1 MTVPLLEIDGLVVR
15 FGRVH
20 ALDGVSATVRAG
32 PFGLGVIGESGSG
45 KSTLARAILLLVR
58 PERGSIRLEG
68 RDVVGLRGAA
78 LRAYR
83 RQVQIVFQNPDT
95 SLDPRVRV
103 GSAIAEVLRSHR
115 VVPRREIPDRVERL
129 MAEVMLQP
137 GLGERYPHQLSGGQ
151 RQRVA
156 IARAL
161 AVEPRLLVLDEPTS
175 ALDVTVQARILKLIA
190 RLREERSLAYVL
202 VSHNLAI
209 VDQVCEETAVMYLG
223 QVVERGPTRTLL
235 ARAAHPYTIA
245 LRSAV
250 PSMDRTRR
258 SRRVVV
264 PGVLPDPGAPPQG
277 CRFHPRCPLA
287 VEICRRETPPLRPVG
302 ATHSAACH
310 RAEEVL
316 AGAMTDLPSETPSF
330 GR

>member
-1 MTVPLLEIDGLVVR
+1 MTVPLLAIDGLVVR
-15 FGRVH
+15 FGRVY

-45 KSTLARAILLLVR
+45 KSTLARAILLLIR

-137 GLGERYPHQLSGGQ
+137 GLADRYPHQLSGGQ
-151 RQRVA
+151 RQRIA

-175 ALDVTVQARILKLIA
+175 ALDVTVQAKILKLIA

-202 VSHNLAI
+202 VSHNLAV

-250 PSMDRTRR
+250 PSMDLTRR

-302 ATHSAACH
+302 ATHVAACH

-316 AGAMTDLPSETPSF
+316 AGPMTDLPSEAPTS

>member
-1 MTVPLLEIDGLVVR
+1 MTAPLLEIDGLVVR

-20 ALDGVSATVRAG
+20 ALDGVSATVHAG

-83 RQVQIVFQNPDT
+83 REVQIVFQNPDT

-103 GSAIAEVLRSHR
+103 GSAIVEVLRSHR
-115 VVPRREIPDRVERL
+115 LVPRRETRTGSSDSWLRSCSSPDSRTV
-129 MAEVMLQP
+129 
-137 GLGERYPHQLSGGQ
+137 YPHQLSGGQ

-175 ALDVTVQARILKLIA
+175 ALDVTVQAKILKLVA
-190 RLREERSLAYVL
+190 RLREELSLAYVL
-202 VSHNLAI
+202 VSRNLAI
-209 VDQVCEETAVMYLG
+209 VDQVCEEMAVMYLG
-223 QVVERGPTRTLL
+223 QVVERGPTRTLP

-250 PSMDRTRR
+250 PSMDLTRR

-287 VEICRRETPPLRPVG
+287 VEICRRETPPLRLVG
-302 ATHSAACH
+302 ATHVAACH

-316 AGAMTDLPSETPSF
+316 AGAMTDVPSETPTS